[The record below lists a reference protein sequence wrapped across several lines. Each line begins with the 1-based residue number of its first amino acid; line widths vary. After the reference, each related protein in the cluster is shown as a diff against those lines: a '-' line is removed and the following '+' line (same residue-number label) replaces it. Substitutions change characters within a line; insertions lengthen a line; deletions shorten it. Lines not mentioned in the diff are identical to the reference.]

1 MARLAGIFPLQPGEV
16 PDEGGPE
23 GGVGVAQKLR
33 SDLLLKL
40 AMTPASHEDW
50 NLLLERYPGHVLEVS
65 VYDRC
70 LGDTPGRNA
79 LVWEVREY

>member
-1 MARLAGIFPLQPGEV
+1 MRDALSAAPEV
-16 PDEGGPE
+16 
-23 GGVGVAQKLR
+23 AHRLR
-33 SDLLLKL
+33 SDLLLEA

-50 NLLLERYPGHVLEVS
+50 RRLLERHPGHVLEVS

-79 LVWEVREY
+79 LVWEVRMY